1 MKPLLLLVGAASATG
16 ALGEERA
23 FTVQANQQLLSHE
36 RSRQGDESSS
46 TTSTMPSSLELV
58 LNIAAWH
65 LHVFPTDDAAPLQL
79 GFDILDGLE
88 LGVSAAL
95 DGATD
100 ADGHDRSQSTEAGV
114 FAVKAFT
121 VRSATLELGLAAGSS
136 RRDDKATDAATGE
149 VTRTETAERY
159 ASLGVGLA
167 LPVVNG
173 LAWLATMSFERRSG
187 EDDATTAA
195 VSPLG
200 VRIEL

>member
-1 MKPLLLLVGAASATG
+1 MKPLLLLLSAVGATS

-36 RSRQGDESSS
+36 RSRQGDQSSAA
-46 TTSTMPSSLELV
+46 TSTMPNGLELV

-95 DGATD
+95 DAATD

-114 FAVKAFT
+114 FAVKAFA
-121 VRSATLELGLAAGSS
+121 VRSATLELGVAAGSS
-136 RRDDKATDAATGE
+136 SRDDKATDAATGA
-149 VTRTETAERY
+149 VTRTETSERY
-159 ASLGVGLA
+159 ASIGVGLA

-173 LAWLATMSFERRSG
+173 LAWLATMSFESRLG
-187 EDDATTAA
+187 DDDATTAA

-200 VRIEL
+200 VRVEL

>member
-1 MKPLLLLVGAASATG
+1 VGAASATG
-16 ALGEERA
+16 AFAEERA

-36 RSRQGDESSS
+36 RSHQGDESSS
-46 TTSTMPSSLELV
+46 ATSTMPSSLELV

-88 LGVSAAL
+88 LGVFAAL
-95 DGATD
+95 DGAKD

-136 RRDDKATDAATGE
+136 RRDDKATDATTGE

-173 LAWLATMSFERRSG
+173 LAWLATMSLERRSG

-195 VSPLG
+195 ASPLG